1 MDKVFFDQ
9 IKTLFKIL
17 VPNTEFRGKEFEELI
32 FNINGKNV
40 LVIPKYY
47 ERGSIP
53 SPNIYG
59 NLIHNIQAL
68 NNHLTDL
75 DNIVLIV
82 NHTIPDFVLDFF
94 EQKFKDSTKIIQVYD
109 ANSLATTFL
118 EYGLSLNTLFP
129 AVTYSQFRKPFLPEI
144 YKALGH
150 QSNDDK

>member
-1 MDKVFFDQ
+1 M
-9 IKTLFKIL
+9 
-17 VPNTEFRGKEFEELI
+17 NTQFI
-32 FNINGKNV
+32 FNATTNTFKFVTLPESNNISEK
-40 LVIPKYY
+40 LPA
-47 ERGSIP
+47 
-53 SPNIYG
+53 NIYG

-68 NNHLTDL
+68 NSHLTDL